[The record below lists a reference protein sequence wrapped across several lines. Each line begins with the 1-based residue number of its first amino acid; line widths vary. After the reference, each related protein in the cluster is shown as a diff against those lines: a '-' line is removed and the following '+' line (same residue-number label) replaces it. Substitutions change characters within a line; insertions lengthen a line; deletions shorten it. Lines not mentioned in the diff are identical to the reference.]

1 MKSIAVVAQ
10 VEDSKNLLRQINK
23 QTIVPDDV
31 IIYTD
36 TSPAKGINERRQ
48 RIADNHAILQEMVW
62 QHAPD
67 LVWQLEQDVDLPD
80 DALERLLGNYNKL
93 KGRDFGYVSG
103 VQVGRHGLYCLG
115 AWHIGENEFSSLD
128 YKLTGIQEVDAT
140 GFYCLLAEGVTWLNG
155 KAWWEGEAWGPDVN
169 WGISIPKK
177 KYVDMDLQIGHIV
190 KNGIIRP
197 SNISTTNVTFK
208 RSDNGSWNYKT
219 TD

>member
-36 TSPAKGINERRQ
+36 TNPAKGINERRQ

-80 DALERLLGNYNKL
+80 DALERLLENYNKL

-115 AWHIGENEFSSLD
+115 AWNIGENEFSSLD